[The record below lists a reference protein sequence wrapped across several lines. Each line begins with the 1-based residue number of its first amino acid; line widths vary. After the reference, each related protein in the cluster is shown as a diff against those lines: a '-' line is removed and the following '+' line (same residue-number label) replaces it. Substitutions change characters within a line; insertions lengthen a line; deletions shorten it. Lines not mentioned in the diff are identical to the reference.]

1 VLFDE
6 VYNRAESKQYD
17 VEFNHA
23 SLTFLDEDAEVFG
36 EDAPYVKIEYF
47 NNSPIVEYEYDTT
60 KEKYIRISDGV
71 QSVDLETET
80 PIELDNVFIIEA
92 DHQVIDAE
100 GRRAID
106 LQSGGFGYLLQRGK
120 VQKVN
125 WKNDNGYLI

>member
-1 VLFDE
+1 PHNSYVLFDE

-17 VEFNHA
+17 IEFNHE
-23 SLTFLDEDAEVFG
+23 SLSFLDEGEEVLG

-47 NNSPIVEYEYDTT
+47 NHSPIVEYEYDTT

-71 QSVDLETET
+71 QSIDLETET

-92 DHQVIDAE
+92 NHEVIDAE

-106 LQSGGFGYLLQRGK
+106 LQSGGFGYLFQRGK
-120 VQKVN
+120 VQKLN
-125 WKNDNGYLI
+125 W